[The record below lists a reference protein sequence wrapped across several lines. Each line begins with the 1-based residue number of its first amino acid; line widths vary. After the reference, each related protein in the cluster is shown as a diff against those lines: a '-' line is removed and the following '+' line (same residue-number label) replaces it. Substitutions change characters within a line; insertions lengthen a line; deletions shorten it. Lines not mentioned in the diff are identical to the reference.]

1 MKEIIVT
8 IDAQGNT
15 VITTKGF
22 AGTECLKET
31 ADIEKALGA
40 KTKDE
45 RTRESFA
52 DTRQVNRVN
61 Q

>member
-22 AGTECLKET
+22 VGTECLKET
-31 ADIEKALGA
+31 AEIEKALGA
-40 KTKDE
+40 KTSDT
-45 RTRESFA
+45 RTRESFSTA
-52 DTRQVNRVN
+52 KEVARVT

>member
-1 MKEIIVT
+1 MKEMIVT

-22 AGTECLKET
+22 VGTECLKET

-40 KTKDE
+40 KIKDT
-45 RTRESFA
+45 RTREWRSA
-52 DTRQVNRVN
+52 IHLPR
-61 Q
+61 

>member
-1 MKEIIVT
+1 MREIIVN

-31 ADIEKALGA
+31 AEIEKALGA

-52 DTRQVNRVN
+52 TARQVNRVN

>member
-31 ADIEKALGA
+31 AEIEKALGA

-45 RTRESFA
+45 RTRESFTA
-52 DTRQVNRVN
+52 ARQVNRVT